1 MRSEE
6 LRFDSVVAV
15 NPGKYDVVLLGTE
28 GETVATS
35 SLVRRVLCVVR
46 PVPSTAPLIYPLFFR
61 MQKETS
67 TNETRS
73 LLCICTHALQ
83 GGSRRLP

>member
-35 SLVRRVLCVVR
+35 SLVRRVLCIVR
-46 PVPSTAPLIYPLFFR
+46 PTAPLTYPLVFR
-61 MQKETS
+61 AEEETS

-73 LLCICTHALQ
+73 LLCRCTHALQ
-83 GGSRRLP
+83 GGSCRLP